1 MFPPNKFLK
10 ATSCGLCVLYPYPCR
25 SPQSWRVSGY
35 QVPPC
40 LPRVTPP
47 PPSSSPPSSSSSS
60 SPPPLSP
67 PLLPLQDDH
76 HLGSSP
82 VSSNC
87 IPAPILPHSLASH
100 SPDPSEQDQTGFRSC
115 SPRSGAETAGEI
127 LLESRLPPVRDFFS
141 LWTDLSPPHSSEP
154 LVLCLLPSPGLP

>member
-10 ATSCGLCVLYPYPCR
+10 ATLCGLCILSPYPCR

-47 PPSSSPPSSSSSS
+47 L
-60 SPPPLSP
+60 PPPPPFPLPPLPPLPPPP

-76 HLGSSP
+76 HLGSRP

-87 IPAPILPHSLASH
+87 IPAPISPPSLGSH

-115 SPRSGAETAGEI
+115 SPRSGAGTAGEI

-141 LWTDLSPPHSSEP
+141 LWTDLSPSHSSEP
-154 LVLCLLPSPGLP
+154 LVLCLLPSLGLP